1 MSNCLHF
8 HDSLCN
14 PIVNQ
19 QRTEYHVIHIVT
31 VMHIVDFYL
40 AELLV
45 QCGFSTFI
53 TLYLFCYSRLI
64 KTYFK

>member
-45 QCGFSTFI
+45 QCGFSTLNYPLPFVVI
-53 TLYLFCYSRLI
+53 VDL
-64 KTYFK
+64 